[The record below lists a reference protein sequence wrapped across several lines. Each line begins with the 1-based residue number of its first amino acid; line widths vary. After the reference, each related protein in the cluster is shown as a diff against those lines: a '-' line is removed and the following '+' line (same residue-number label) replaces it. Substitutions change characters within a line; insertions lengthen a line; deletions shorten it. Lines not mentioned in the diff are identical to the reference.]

1 MIKIDDFNEE
11 DLIWLYS
18 KTPEEER
25 ISNKMYKFERK
36 YFSENSFNHL
46 RKEFIKSKNKTH
58 EYIPGLFDDLF
69 GDKGLSF
76 SKNEWTIKLV
86 NTKESLYGWRGECDS
101 TYNLIKIEESYKD
114 DDGILI
120 HEMIHAYEFM
130 LEKYPS

>member
-46 RKEFIKSKNKTH
+46 RKEFIKSKN
-58 EYIPGLFDDLF
+58 
-69 GDKGLSF
+69 SF
-76 SKNEWTIKLV
+76 
-86 NTKESLYGWRGECDS
+86 
-101 TYNLIKIEESYKD
+101 
-114 DDGILI
+114 
-120 HEMIHAYEFM
+120 
-130 LEKYPS
+130 PSSFN